1 MTTTSE
7 ALEQTQY
14 LTFTLAGEE
23 FGIDILR
30 VKEIIEY
37 VPPTVVPRT
46 PRSISGV
53 INVRGSV
60 VPVVN
65 LAVGMGLPTGEITKR
80 TCIVIL
86 EVDLDGTDTVM
97 GIIADAVN
105 EVTYLAEEDIEDT
118 PQFGTT
124 VSLDFL
130 QGLGKL
136 DERFVLLLNVDQV
149 LCTREFEALAY
160 VQDVQEHGEDTPS
173 ETTDTDD
180 EGAKDA

>member
-105 EVTYLAEEDIEDT
+105 EVTYLAAEDIEDT
-118 PQFGTT
+118 PHFGTT

-130 QGLGKL
+130 HGLGKL
-136 DERFVLLLNVDQV
+136 DERFVLLLNVDRV
-149 LCTREFEALAY
+149 LCAREFEALAY
-160 VQDVQEHGEDTPS
+160 VQDEGEDTPS

-180 EGAKDA
+180 EGAQDA